1 MNNENQKDVRFTK
14 NDEMYIYA
22 TIIDDTDNVL
32 NELPQLYGGQLEE
45 EGAIDVYYYKEVI
58 PSGIECYRFTGT
70 YQASGMKFEQM
81 VYFTEEA
88 SYIYSYQAPENVY
101 DEQSGVALQYLE
113 SLTVHH

>member
-1 MNNENQKDVRFTK
+1 
-14 NDEMYIYA
+14 
-22 TIIDDTDNVL
+22 
-32 NELPQLYGGQLEE
+32 
-45 EGAIDVYYYKEVI
+45 
-58 PSGIECYRFTGT
+58 
-70 YQASGMKFEQM
+70 MKFVQM